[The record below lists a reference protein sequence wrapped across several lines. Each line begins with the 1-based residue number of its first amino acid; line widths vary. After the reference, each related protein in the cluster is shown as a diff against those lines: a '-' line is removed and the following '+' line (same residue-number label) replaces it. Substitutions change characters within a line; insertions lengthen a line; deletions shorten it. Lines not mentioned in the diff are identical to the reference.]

1 MELRVIDFDI
11 LTRNFQPYVDGYKNI
26 ESEKRAM
33 LDSIQPVRKEME
45 SIMKSAS
52 SILDEVSQ
60 QKSAERFRTLQD
72 SLMKSDNDFKY
83 KLKGLQEDLNT
94 SVFEQLSEIVSVW
107 AKENSINVVMD
118 KMEVIFNTDDIDATE
133 DILSVVKEKG
143 LFYKVEV
150 IEDEKVEEVEIIDEK
165 VKSGQTFDLIADYA
179 EPLPVKI
186 IADLLGF
193 PESEE
198 HLLRPWSQAIVKMYE
213 VNPTVQYQSEAKVA
227 AQEFADY
234 VRALAESRKKTP
246 GADLISDLAIVEE
259 NGEKLNMHELVATC
273 VLLLNAGHEAS
284 VNAFGNGMVAA
295 LQRPDQTALLRDN
308 SRGITNTALEEFM
321 RFDAPLHM
329 FERTA
334 TADTEIGGVSIKE
347 GQKIAALIGSANRD
361 ETVFSSPESMDLT
374 RDPNPHIGFG
384 AGIHFCIG
392 APLAR
397 LEMSVSLP
405 ALWEKYPHMQLAG
418 DAIRRPTFV
427 LRGYESVAISA

>member
-1 MELRVIDFDI
+1 MIDFTDPAFVSDPYPA
-11 LTRNFQPYVDGYKNI
+11 LKVLRAEGKPVWHEGMQMFLAARHVDANDVFRNKSLGRIFK
-26 ESEKRAM
+26 EKSPEFEWEIFNW
-33 LDSIQPVRKEME
+33 LHSD
-45 SIMKSAS
+45 
-52 SILDEVSQ
+52 SILDSEPPKHTRLRSLVAKAFNR
-60 QKSAERFRTLQD
+60 QKIEGMRP
-72 SLMKSDNDFKY
+72 
-83 KLKGLQEDLNT
+83 
-94 SVFEQLSEIVSVW
+94 SVGRITEQLL
-107 AKENSINVVMD
+107 
-118 KMEVIFNTDDIDATE
+118 DA
-133 DILSVVKEKG
+133 
-143 LFYKVEV
+143 
-150 IEDEKVEEVEIIDEK
+150 IDEK

-213 VNPTVQYQSEAKVA
+213 VNPSVQYQNEAKA
-227 AQEFADY
+227 AAKEFADY
-234 VRALAESRKKTP
+234 VRALAESRKKIP
-246 GADLISDLAIVEE
+246 GADLISDLASVEE

-295 LQRPDQTALLRDN
+295 LQRPDQVALLREN
-308 SRGITNTALEEFM
+308 PRGITETALEEFM
-321 RFDAPLHM
+321 RFDAPLHL

-334 TADTEIGGVSIKE
+334 TADTELGGVSIKE

-361 ETVFSSPESMDLT
+361 ETVFSSADLMDLT

-384 AGIHFCIG
+384 AGIHFCLG

-405 ALWEKYPHMQLAG
+405 ALWERYPHMQLAG
-418 DAIRRPTFV
+418 EAIRRPTFV

>member
-1 MELRVIDFDI
+1 MIDFNDPAFVSNPYPALKELRAAEGPVWHEGMQMFLAARHSDANDVF
-11 LTRNFQPYVDGYKNI
+11 RNKSLGRIFK
-26 ESEKRAM
+26 EKSPEFEWEIFNWLHA
-33 LDSIQPVRKEME
+33 D
-45 SIMKSAS
+45 
-52 SILDEVSQ
+52 SILDSEPPKHTRLRSLVAKAFNR
-60 QKSAERFRTLQD
+60 QKIEGMRPAVGRIT
-72 SLMKSDNDFKY
+72 
-83 KLKGLQEDLNT
+83 
-94 SVFEQLSEIVSVW
+94 EQLLV
-107 AKENSINVVMD
+107 A
-118 KMEVIFNTDDIDATE
+118 IDQ
-133 DILSVVKEKG
+133 
-143 LFYKVEV
+143 
-150 IEDEKVEEVEIIDEK
+150 K

-213 VNPTVQYQSEAKVA
+213 VNPSVQYQIEAKQA

-234 VRALAESRKKTP
+234 VRDLAESRKKRP
-246 GADLISDLAIVEE
+246 GADLISDLASVEE

-295 LQRPDQTALLRDN
+295 LQRPDQVALLRDKP
-308 SRGITNTALEEFM
+308 RGITDTALEEFM
-321 RFDAPLHM
+321 RFDAPLHL

-334 TADTEIGGVSIKE
+334 TADTELGGVAIKE

-384 AGIHFCIG
+384 AGIHFCLG

-405 ALWEKYPHMQLAG
+405 ALWEKYPNMQLAG
-418 DAIRRPTFV
+418 EAIRRPTFV
-427 LRGYESVAISA
+427 LRGYESVAIQAN

>member
-1 MELRVIDFDI
+1 MIDFNDPAFVSNPYPALKELRA
-11 LTRNFQPYVDGYKNI
+11 QG
-26 ESEKRAM
+26 
-33 LDSIQPVRKEME
+33 QPVWHEGMQMFLAARHVDANDVFRNKSLGRIFKEKTPE
-45 SIMKSAS
+45 FEWEIFNWLHAD
-52 SILDEVSQ
+52 SILDSEPPKHTRLRSLVAKAFNR
-60 QKSAERFRTLQD
+60 QKIEGMRPAVGRITD
-72 SLMKSDNDFKY
+72 
-83 KLKGLQEDLNT
+83 
-94 SVFEQLSEIVSVW
+94 QLLES
-107 AKENSINVVMD
+107 
-118 KMEVIFNTDDIDATE
+118 
-133 DILSVVKEKG
+133 
-143 LFYKVEV
+143 
-150 IEDEKVEEVEIIDEK
+150 IDEK
-165 VKSGQTFDLIADYA
+165 VKSDQQFDLIADYA

-213 VNPTVQYQSEAKVA
+213 VNPSAQHQSEAQIA
-227 AQEFADY
+227 AREFADY
-234 VRALAESRKKTP
+234 VRNLAESRKKTP
-246 GADLISDLAIVEE
+246 TADLISDLASVEE

-273 VLLLNAGHEAS
+273 ILLLNAGHEAS

-295 LQRPDQTALLRDN
+295 LQRPDQVALLRNDP
-308 SRGITNTALEEFM
+308 RAITDTALEEFM

-361 ETVFSSPESMDLT
+361 ESVFTAPESMDLT

-405 ALWEKYPHMQLAG
+405 ALWEKYPNMQLAS